1 MEVSLA
7 LGLAGCALIA
17 ILGVLPTGLQTVREA
32 QAQEIAANVAL
43 RLQASL
49 QPISFAA
56 TSGGTNIDTLA
67 ATPHFYTD
75 DGVETTDPARSGSAT
90 APAFYKAVFSVGN
103 ASFDDGSSSPAGTAT
118 LPATNVRNVTLTLSY
133 PQNGAV
139 PGRNSFVYSFLVA
152 RQASE

>member
-7 LGLAGCALIA
+7 LGMVAFALTVILAA
-17 ILGVLPTGLQTVREA
+17 LPTGLQTVREA

-56 TSGGTNIDTLA
+56 VSGGTSIDTLA
-67 ATPHFYTD
+67 ATAHFYTD
-75 DGVETTDPARSGSAT
+75 DGVETADPARGGSA
-90 APAFYKAVFSVGN
+90 APGAFYKAVFTVGN
-103 ASFDDGSSSPAGTAT
+103 ASFDDGSPAPAGAVP
-118 LPATNVRNVTLTLSY
+118 LPVSNVRSVTLTLSY
-133 PQNGAV
+133 PQSGTI
-139 PGRNSFVYSFLVA
+139 PGRNTFVYSFLVT